1 VGQRVNEEQ
10 VEQSRDWLGSES
22 GQEGGIMTTLETL
35 KRSCLFKSLND
46 EQLESITRLGQEESF
61 QAGEEIFKQGE
72 RATTLHV
79 LLNGRISV
87 RVKNGDETDL
97 MAKTLEEPGAAL
109 GTVAL
114 VKPYVYNVTAEAVS
128 QARTFAIEGPQL
140 SEAMRTNP
148 LMGLELLACLNQSY
162 LHRLNVK
169 RTGMI
174 SLFRAFKCQT
184 DKSEIYDTYREI
196 A

>member
-1 VGQRVNEEQ
+1 VGKRVNEEQ

-22 GQEGGIMTTLETL
+22 GQGGGIMTTLEIL
-35 KRSCLFKSLND
+35 KRSCLFKSLKD
-46 EQLESITRLGQEESF
+46 EQLESITRQGQEESF
-61 QAGEEIFKQGE
+61 QAGEEIFQHGE

-79 LLNGRISV
+79 LLNGQISV
-87 RVKNGDETDL
+87 RVKNDDETDL
-97 MAKTLEEPGAAL
+97 MAKTLEEPGAVL

-114 VKPYVYNVTAEAVS
+114 VRPYVYNVTAEAVS
-128 QARTFAIEGPQL
+128 QARTFAIKGTRL
-140 SEAMRTNP
+140 SEAMRANP
-148 LMGLELLACLNQSY
+148 LMGLEVLACLNQSY

-174 SLFRAFKCQT
+174 SLFKAFRRQT
-184 DKSEIYDTYREI
+184 HKSEIYDTYREV